1 MDMSDP
7 DAYMNP
13 QQAEALAD
21 KIGQLLYDELCKSCP
36 DNDEEAIVNAQYELR
51 QSVLDILQD
60 SGLANI

>member
-21 KIGQLLYDELCKSCP
+21 KIGSCYMM
-36 DNDEEAIVNAQYELR
+36 NSASRVQTMTKKL
-51 QSVLDILQD
+51 S
-60 SGLANI
+60 